1 MTSRSLPLFL
11 IYKENCSMAPLLIP
25 PLSMKQNSWTNRK
38 FRGKWN
44 WMEIFLIWWKRTR
57 KIITGAKSL
66 KEIIL
71 VIYCCIAN
79 YPRIWWFIFLP
90 VLWVRDLDPQSL
102 WGLLTMGCPGMQL
115 GLDDPFPSW
124 PLHTQVQHFYVLWSL
139 CLHRSGPLQGLLH
152 AGWASLS
159 MVISG

>member
-1 MTSRSLPLFL
+1 MLLGHLCIFSEKMFTEVLCHFLTEMLVFLLFNYNFL
-11 IYKENCSMAPLLIP
+11 LYFAYSTFIRHMIYKYFSHSFDCRF
-25 PLSMKQNSWTNRK
+25 T
-38 FRGKWN
+38 
-44 WMEIFLIWWKRTR
+44 FLT
-57 KIITGAKSL
+57 
-66 KEIIL
+66 
-71 VIYCCIAN
+71 
-79 YPRIWWFIFLP
+79 
-90 VLWVRDLDPQSL
+90 VRDLDPQSL
-102 WGLLTMGCPGMQL
+102 WGLLIMGCPGMQL